1 MEQQQIYDVPQATT
15 QSEYDSFVQTH
26 PGRGSLRVQVSTA
39 RGTFP
44 VPGAVVEVTRSF
56 GGVRRI
62 LYSALTDNSGV
73 VEHMILPALPAD
85 YSRQE
90 STAENSGTVY
100 EVSVYHPSFTPLRNS
115 SVEIYDK
122 IETILPVAL
131 QPLA

>member
-1 MEQQQIYDVPQATT
+1 MEQQYDMPQSVAG
-15 QSEYDSFVQTH
+15 SAYEAFVRTH

-44 VPGAVVEVTRSF
+44 VPGAVVEVTRTF
-56 GGVRRI
+56 DGVRRI

-85 YSRQE
+85 RSLQE
-90 STAENSGTVY
+90 STAEGSGTVY
-100 EVSVYHPSFTPLRNS
+100 EVSVYHPSFAPLQNS
-115 SVEIYDK
+115 SVEVYDR

-131 QPLA
+131 LPQV